1 MKHATAST
9 FEALVSEGVVLV
21 DFWADWCGPCKMVAP
36 VLDQLEKEYAGTLG
50 IVKVDV
56 DSEGALAQKFG
67 IVSIPTLVLFKN
79 GQQIGQVIG
88 FQAKPMLKQFIASK
102 AGI

>member
-9 FEALVSEGVVLV
+9 FETLVSDGVVLV

-36 VLDQLEKEYAGTLG
+36 VLDQLEKEYAGSLEV
-50 IVKVDV
+50 VKVDV

-88 FQAKPMLKQFIASK
+88 FQGKPMLKQFIASK